1 MSNAVEI
8 ISNGGIANADAL
20 VRAANDAGLPLGIAV
35 AMIDI
40 ESGGQNIYG
49 HDDGGVM
56 WGRGEV
62 TQANFQNEFLPAV
75 MAGHTSNGVGPA
87 QITYPG
93 YFTQNPNEPWWDPYF
108 SMKFGFSILQGGLG
122 SDYSWDHMALVGSHY
137 NAGPQSGVI
146 DYGVN
151 LADLACS
158 WTDRLAGADSS
169 QAGPDLNSLADAVIR
184 GEFGNDEDRK
194 ARLGAN
200 YDAVQAIVNSKLGA
214 QSAPQRRHVVAPG
227 DNLTAI
233 ANQYGVSV
241 AAIVSANGIGNP
253 DHIEV
258 GWELIIP

>member
-8 ISNGGIANADAL
+8 IGSYGIANADAI

-75 MAGHTSNGVGPA
+75 LAGHTSNGVGPA

-93 YFTQNPNEPWWDPYF
+93 YFTKNQGSPWWDPYF
-108 SMKFGFSILQGGLG
+108 SMKFGFDILQAGFG
-122 SDYSWDHMALVGSHY
+122 SDYSWEHMSLIGSHY
-137 NAGPQSGVI
+137 NAGPNSGVT

-151 LADLACS
+151 LANLACE

-169 QAGPDLNSLADAVIR
+169 SGLDLNSLADAVIR

-200 YDAVQAIVNSKLGA
+200 YDAVQAIVNTKLGV
-214 QSAPQRRHVVAPG
+214 QPAPQRRHTVVPG

-233 ANQYGVSV
+233 ANQYGVTIT
-241 AAIVSANGIGNP
+241 AIVNANGISNP